1 MLNWHKKWHKEKHM
15 SYNVGQQVYCKESNR
30 KATVV
35 SINEETVTIKYEVS
49 GEVVEVTQGQIS
61 QLLLGHNDYSNQ
73 IFIQD

>member
-1 MLNWHKKWHKEKHM
+1 M

-61 QLLLGHNDYSNQ
+61 QLLLGHNDYSSQ
-73 IFIQD
+73 TFIQD

>member
-1 MLNWHKKWHKEKHM
+1 MRNWHKKWHKETHM

-30 KATVV
+30 QATVV

-73 IFIQD
+73 TFIQD

>member
-1 MLNWHKKWHKEKHM
+1 M

-49 GEVVEVTQGQIS
+49 GEVVEVNQGQIS
-61 QLLLGHNDYSNQ
+61 QLLLGHNDYSSQ
-73 IFIQD
+73 TFIQD